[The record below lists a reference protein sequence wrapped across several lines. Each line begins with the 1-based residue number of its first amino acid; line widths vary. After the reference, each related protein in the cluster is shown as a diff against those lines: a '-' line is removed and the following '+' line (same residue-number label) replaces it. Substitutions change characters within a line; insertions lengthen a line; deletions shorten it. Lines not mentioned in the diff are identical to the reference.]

1 MAEGGGV
8 AVVGAT
14 GRLGSAVCARLLRD
28 DVEPVRALVR
38 PSADPVAR
46 AGLEVLGA
54 ELVEGDVEAPE
65 TLDACFAGVEAVVST
80 ASAFPRD
87 QRPDALERVDLAG
100 QLAVVAAA
108 ERAGVRRLVYLSFPP
123 IAFDFA
129 FQQAKRA
136 VEERLR
142 TTTLEAVVLQP
153 AKFMDVWFTPPLGF
167 DVDGTVSLYGG
178 GTAPHPWVAVAD
190 VAEVV
195 ARVLRVDDAAGRTLR
210 FGGPESLG
218 LVDVVGV
225 FEQALGRSVATTVVP
240 VEELQA
246 LRARA
251 STPLEDSIGAVLLDA
266 TLPQRIPPSPYVAGL
281 GLEWT
286 SVEALTAR
294 WAETNQAVGR

>member
-1 MAEGGGV
+1 MPESGRV

-14 GRLGSAVCARLLRD
+14 GLLGSRVCARLRD
-28 DVEPVRALVR
+28 DGEAVRALARSSSDPDVR
-38 PSADPVAR
+38 AR
-46 AGLEVLGA
+46 LAGLAVEV
-54 ELVEGDVEAPE
+54 VEGDVEAPE

-87 QRPDALERVDLAG
+87 PRPDALERVDLEG

-123 IAFDFA
+123 IAFDVA
-129 FQQAKRA
+129 FQRAKRA

-142 TTTLEAVVLQP
+142 TTRLQAVVLHP

-167 DVDGTVSLYGG
+167 DVDDTVTLYGG

-190 VAEVV
+190 VAEVI
-195 ARVLRVDDAAGRTLR
+195 ARVLWLEDAAGRTLA

-218 LVDVVGV
+218 IVDVAGV
-225 FEQALGRSVATTVVP
+225 FERALGRPLATTTVP
-240 VEELQA
+240 VGELEA
-246 LRARA
+246 MRARA
-251 STPLEDSIGAVLLDA
+251 SSPLEDSIGAVLLDV
-266 TLPQRIPPSPYVAGL
+266 TVPQQIPPSAYVAAL

-286 SVEALTAR
+286 SVEDHAAR
-294 WAETNQAVGR
+294 CAQTSQAVGR